1 MEEELL
7 CCLCSVSCFMK
18 EPCMLVYILESIDCV
33 VALLLAML
41 YSSLRFYTLDFR
53 LISSRERSS
62 DLL

>member
-1 MEEELL
+1 
-7 CCLCSVSCFMK
+7 
-18 EPCMLVYILESIDCV
+18 MLVYILESIDCV